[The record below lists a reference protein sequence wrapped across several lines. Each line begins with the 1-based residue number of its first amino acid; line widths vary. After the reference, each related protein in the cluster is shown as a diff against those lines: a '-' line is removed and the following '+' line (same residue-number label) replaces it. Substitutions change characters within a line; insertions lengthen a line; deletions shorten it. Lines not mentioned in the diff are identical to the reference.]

1 MGATQSPEILESL
14 KRSAAALRDAEIE
27 FALGGGLAAWARGGP
42 PTVHDID
49 FLVRP
54 HDVDR
59 ARDAMERAGMR
70 TEIPP
75 EGWLAKAW
83 DGDVL
88 IDLLFAPS
96 GTVIDDAFYARCDLM
111 NVAAVR
117 MLVMPTEDLFIG
129 KLLALTEHH
138 LEYAPVLEMARALR
152 EQVDWETVRVQTGQ
166 SPFARAFFALL
177 RELGVIDAEGSG
189 EHRGPVAVVP
199 SLPREGAVR

>member
-14 KRSAAALRDAEIE
+14 KRAAAALRDAEIE

-59 ARDAMERAGMR
+59 ARDVMERAGMR
-70 TEIPP
+70 TDMPP

-83 DGDVL
+83 DGDIL

-96 GTVIDDAFYARCDLM
+96 GTIVDDAFFARCDMM

-117 MLVMPTEDLFIG
+117 MLVMPIEDLFIG
-129 KLLALTEHH
+129 KLLAITEHH
-138 LEYAPVLEMARALR
+138 LEFAPILEMARALR
-152 EQVDWETVRVQTGQ
+152 EQVDWDVVREQTTQ
-166 SPFARAFFALL
+166 SAFARAFFALL
-177 RELGVIDAEGSG
+177 RELGVVDVDEAVA
-189 EHRGPVAVVP
+189 HPAPVVVV
-199 SLPREGAVR
+199 SAPREGAVR